1 MTIRDRPTEVPVP
14 SPQHQLLARV
24 MPVVR
29 RRGEVGDADV
39 LRRRVLAEQAR
50 AATDPPART
59 VRGCEVT
66 TRADLGFPVHELRVR
81 GTDPGRAVLYLHGG
95 GYVAHADPGH
105 WRYVVRLARRLDA
118 RVVLPAYPLAPQ
130 WTWRDSHPA
139 VLSLFEQLAIE
150 SPRGVVLAGDS
161 AGGGFA
167 LALAQQLAARP
178 GPQPTHL
185 VLLSPWLDLTN
196 AAPGTAEAN
205 ARDPWL
211 RLTRLRL
218 AGSWWAGG
226 DDETRPEVSP
236 LYGDPAGLP
245 PTLMFCG
252 TLDTFHPQ
260 CRELVHRAEG
270 TGWDLAYVEEPDL
283 LHVFP
288 ILPVPEAAH
297 ALATTLEFL
306 AEPGA
311 GRG

>member
-1 MTIRDRPTEVPVP
+1 MP
-14 SPQHQLLARV
+14 SPQHQFLARV
-24 MPVVR
+24 VPVLH
-29 RRGEVGDADV
+29 RRGEVDDADA

-66 TRADLGFPVHELRVR
+66 TRTDLGFPVHELQVR
-81 GTDPGRAVLYLHGG
+81 GTDSGRAVLYLHGG

-118 RVVLPAYPLAPQ
+118 RVVLPVYPLAPQ

-260 CRELVHRAEG
+260 CRELVRRAEG

-288 ILPVPEAAH
+288 ILPVPEAGP

-306 AEPGA
+306 AEPGS

>member
-1 MTIRDRPTEVPVP
+1 M
-14 SPQHQLLARV
+14 
-24 MPVVR
+24 
-29 RRGEVGDADV
+29 
-39 LRRRVLAEQAR
+39 
-50 AATDPPART
+50 
-59 VRGCEVT
+59 RGCEVT
-66 TRADLGFPVHELRVR
+66 TRTDLGFPVHELRVR
-81 GTDPGRAVLYLHGG
+81 GTDGARRALPARRGLRRPRRPGAR
-95 GYVAHADPGH
+95 
-105 WRYVVRLARRLDA
+105 RYVVRLARRLDA
-118 RVVLPAYPLAPQ
+118 RVVLPVYPLAPQ

-150 SPRGVVLAGDS
+150 SPRGAVLAGDS

-211 RLTRLRL
+211 HPAPARGVVVGRRRRRDP
-218 AGSWWAGG
+218 A
-226 DDETRPEVSP
+226 EVSP

-260 CRELVHRAEG
+260 CRELVRRAEG

-288 ILPVPEAAH
+288 TPVPR
-297 ALATTLEFL
+297 
-306 AEPGA
+306 PGPPWRPPWSSSPSPVPGVA
-311 GRG
+311 RVGG

>member
-1 MTIRDRPTEVPVP
+1 VP
-14 SPQHQLLARV
+14 SPQHQFLARV
-24 MPVVR
+24 VPVLR
-29 RRGEVGDADV
+29 RRGEVDDADA

-50 AATDPPART
+50 AVTDPPART

-66 TRADLGFPVHELRVR
+66 TRTDLGFPVHELRVR

-118 RVVLPAYPLAPQ
+118 RVVLPVYPLAPQ

-139 VLSLFEQLAIE
+139 GLSLFEQLAIE

-178 GPQPTHL
+178 EPQPTHL

-196 AAPGTAEAN
+196 AVLGTAEAN

-260 CRELVHRAEG
+260 CRELVRRAEG

-288 ILPVPEAAH
+288 ILPVRNGPALRPPE
-297 ALATTLEFL
+297 LS
-306 AEPGA
+306 PGGPGVA
-311 GRG
+311 GGR